1 MTTMYWYLDIQEVG
15 YYPEGTAVEYVPSAE
30 VPDPTNELEFE
41 TAVQRTGHWAP
52 MTSMASGAPVD
63 PGIDPLETFSVG
75 PIPFT
80 IGAVISISDFIETFD
95 QALRDAWING
105 TAPREYRLT
114 PAQRGSAAIEG
125 IGHQGLPSTGNIDND
140 PDAQAAVTAGE
151 ILINYDLYNLD
162 RVVFKVLFR
171 SGVHGSGQ
179 TGPSIP
185 PGPDR
190 EANAPPWAFVT
201 VSNWQQVVDAYEVPY
216 CSISTT
222 ITDKPP
228 VPPDILFVP
237 YVSVNNKVLIMLNST
252 AGERLEKPII
262 LDDDDITFIREE
274 YNSQYGIDVGLFTD
288 AQLTA
293 VDLSLAAGK
302 LLQYRS
308 DDPVKK
314 YEIFRVD
321 RKPTNYQSFKGFRI
335 ARIEEKIG
343 PDKDSTAASFIDTI
357 QPNKKYWYCARAIDV
372 HNNISNPTYIFEV
385 EMVDNR
391 GQMYF
396 ISKPIAFDAPML
408 NYKKQGRRYVAIRPR
423 SAQTVYDP
431 SSDQAANL
439 GSVAIDQPP
448 GAGAAILGLADI
460 EDSIW
465 EKKFKIRVTSKKTG
479 RKIDLNVTFKNDG
492 VIIP

>member
-1 MTTMYWYLDIQEVG
+1 
-15 YYPEGTAVEYVPSAE
+15 
-30 VPDPTNELEFE
+30 
-41 TAVQRTGHWAP
+41 
-52 MTSMASGAPVD
+52 
-63 PGIDPLETFSVG
+63 
-75 PIPFT
+75 
-80 IGAVISISDFIETFD
+80 
-95 QALRDAWING
+95 
-105 TAPREYRLT
+105 
-114 PAQRGSAAIEG
+114 
-125 IGHQGLPSTGNIDND
+125 
-140 PDAQAAVTAGE
+140 
-151 ILINYDLYNLD
+151 
-162 RVVFKVLFR
+162 
-171 SGVHGSGQ
+171 
-179 TGPSIP
+179 
-185 PGPDR
+185 
-190 EANAPPWAFVT
+190 
-201 VSNWQQVVDAYEVPY
+201 
-216 CSISTT
+216 
-222 ITDKPP
+222 
-228 VPPDILFVP
+228 
-237 YVSVNNKVLIMLNST
+237 MLNST

-262 LDDDDITFIREE
+262 LDDDDITSIREE
-274 YNSQYGIDVGLFTD
+274 YNSQYGGLNLGLDAFTD
-288 AQLTA
+288 TQLIAEIDTPWIHGA
-293 VDLSLAAGK
+293 GGITKGK

-343 PDKDSTAASFIDTI
+343 PDKDSTAASFIDAI

-396 ISKPIAFDAPML
+396 ISKPITFDAPML

-423 SAQTVYDP
+423 SSQTVYDP

-439 GSVAIDQPP
+439 GSVAIDQLP
-448 GAGAAILGLADI
+448 GAGAAILGVAGI

>member
-1 MTTMYWYLDIQEVG
+1 MASIYYYIDIQERN
-15 YYPEGTAVEYVPSAE
+15 YYSASAVMMWYSHLNRYELMDPAGSLADPNDEGVPA
-30 VPDPTNELEFE
+30 
-41 TAVQRTGHWAP
+41 
-52 MTSMASGAPVD
+52 
-63 PGIDPLETFSVG
+63 LETFSVG
-75 PIPFT
+75 PIEFQDQGQYSIAQFMTKINDAFT
-80 IGAVISISDFIETFD
+80 TALLYSD
-95 QALRDAWING
+95 
-105 TAPREYRLT
+105 APRLYQIQIRPHDPGSTTPGPGFQPMPLGNKSGAMLT
-114 PAQRGSAAIEG
+114 ALTAARA
-125 IGHQGLPSTGNIDND
+125 N
-140 PDAQAAVTAGE
+140 GE
-151 ILINYDLYNLD
+151 ILINYDIFNED
-162 RVVFKVLFR
+162 RVTFKLLFR
-171 SGVHGSGQ
+171 SGEHGSSIAS
-179 TGPSIP
+179 TPSIP
-185 PGPDR
+185 AGGGR
-190 EANAPPWAFVT
+190 TANSPPWAT
-201 VSNWQQVVDAYEVPY
+201 VKVKNKLNIAKAVEVPY

-237 YVSVNNKVLIMLNST
+237 YVGVNNKVLIMLNST

-343 PDKDSTAASFIDTI
+343 PDKASTAASFIDTI

-396 ISKPIAFDAPML
+396 ISKPIAFDARKL
-408 NYKKQGRRYVAIRPR
+408 DYKKQGRRYLAIRPQA
-423 SAQTVYDP
+423 SQTTYDP
-431 SSDQAANL
+431 NSDQAANL

-448 GAGAAILGLADI
+448 GATAAILGLASI

>member
-1 MTTMYWYLDIQEVG
+1 MASIYYYIDIQEVE
-15 YYPEGTAVEYVPSAE
+15 YYSDRAWVQWGLHAANQWTFDLGGPSEGLV
-30 VPDPTNELEFE
+30 DPTNQN
-41 TAVQRTGHWAP
+41 VN
-52 MTSMASGAPVD
+52 
-63 PGIDPLETFSVG
+63 PLETFSVG
-75 PIPFT
+75 PIEFQDQGQYSIAQFMTKINNAFT
-80 IGAVISISDFIETFD
+80 SAF
-95 QALRDAWING
+95 ANG
-105 TAPREYRLT
+105 HAPRLYQIQLT
-114 PAQRGSAAIEG
+114 PRREASAAGNYLLTHTAGAWDQGFRPQYILNYPEG
-125 IGHQGLPSTGNIDND
+125 V
-140 PDAQAAVTAGE
+140 AARARGE
-151 ILINYDLYNLD
+151 ILINYEIFNEE
-162 RVVFKVLFR
+162 RVIFKLLFH
-171 SGVHGSGQ
+171 SGEHGSSLAS
-179 TGPSIP
+179 TPSIP
-185 PGPDR
+185 AGGGR
-190 EANAPPWAFVT
+190 TANSPPWAT
-201 VSNWQQVVDAYEVPY
+201 VKVKSKLNVAKAVEVPY

-228 VPPDILFVP
+228 VPPDMLFVP
-237 YVSVNNKVLIMLNST
+237 YVGINNKVLIMLNST
-252 AGERLEKPII
+252 TGERLEKPII

-274 YNSQYGIDVGLFTD
+274 YNSQYGLDVGLLTD
-288 AQLTA
+288 AQLTG
-293 VDLSLAAGK
+293 VDLSLVDK

-423 SAQTVYDP
+423 SSHTAYDP
-431 SSDQAANL
+431 NSVQAANL

-479 RKIDLNVTFKNDG
+479 RKIDLNVTFKNEG

>member
-1 MTTMYWYLDIQEVG
+1 MASIYYYIDIQEVE
-15 YYPEGTAVEYVPSAE
+15 YYSESTAVTWGWYAANQYSVAPGELATALVAPS
-30 VPDPTNELEFE
+30 
-41 TAVQRTGHWAP
+41 
-52 MTSMASGAPVD
+52 VD
-63 PGIDPLETFSVG
+63 AIPPLETFSVG
-75 PIPFT
+75 PIEFQDQ
-80 IGAVISISDFIETFD
+80 GQYSIAQFMTKINDAFD
-95 QALRDAWING
+95 TAYAHGD
-105 TAPREYRLT
+105 APRLYQIQLT
-114 PAQRGSAAIEG
+114 PRRERSPDGSALLSSTAGAWDQGFRPQYILNYPEG
-125 IGHQGLPSTGNIDND
+125 V
-140 PDAQAAVTAGE
+140 AARDRGE
-151 ILINYDLYNLD
+151 ILINYEIFNEE
-162 RVVFKVLFR
+162 RVIFKLLFH
-171 SGVHGSGQ
+171 SGEHGSSLAS
-179 TGPSIP
+179 TPSIP
-185 PGPDR
+185 AGGGR
-190 EANAPPWAFVT
+190 TANSPPWAT
-201 VSNWQQVVDAYEVPY
+201 VKVKSKLNVAKAVEVPY

-252 AGERLEKPII
+252 AGERLEKPIM
-262 LDDDDITFIREE
+262 LDDDDVTFIREE
-274 YNSQYGIDVGLFTD
+274 YISQHGIDIYAGGDD
-288 AQLTA
+288 AAA
-293 VDLSLAAGK
+293 VTHGDI

-396 ISKPIAFDAPML
+396 ISKPIAFDTPML

-423 SAQTVYDP
+423 SSQTVYDP

-448 GAGAAILGLADI
+448 GAGAAILGVASI

-479 RKIDLNVTFKNDG
+479 RKIDLNVTFKNEG